1 MKNCFTVVLTVLSI
15 FNVFGQSKEGKIT
28 GVVMD
33 SKNNI
38 ELSFASVVVKDA
50 SNQIIDGLIT
60 DEEGK
65 FKMEDVPFGTYTF
78 EVEYMGFETY
88 SNNITLDNTNKNI
101 DLGTISLKEDAEAL
115 EGIIVEGEAAQ
126 VTLALDKKVFRVGRD
141 ILSQSGS
148 VNDVLGNVPS
158 ITVEPSGAVS
168 LRGNPNVVVLING
181 KRSGLAS
188 SDALEQLPS
197 ESVERVEVISNPS
210 ARYDANGSAGI
221 INIILKKNKRNGL
234 SGQVQLVGGIPQ
246 NSRINGSLNYKTE
259 KFNFFSTLGVR
270 SSDYVGLYTYEQS
283 SLRDGAPIFIDQR
296 EDEDRHDDGFSGY
309 FGVDYYLNDN
319 NTFTLAFLRTDTK
332 DIDKSDLRYDIF
344 SNQTLDSTLVTKGNS
359 EQKRDYNQLEF
370 NYTKKFQKE
379 GQQLTVDVQ
388 FDGWNSEKTTSIETS
403 RQFPDL
409 QDISNLRTLETRK
422 VNDFVIQ
429 SDFVLPLKN
438 EARIELGGKFEDR
451 LVKTGFRAEE
461 LSDTD
466 FQVIDGIDNDV
477 DYNEKITAFYAQY
490 KGNLKKIEYLIGLRY
505 ENTVIEIDDVSNVFN
520 QKNIYDNLFPSASIS
535 YNISDKTQTQASY
548 SKRINRPFLF
558 FLNPFSELIDFNYR
572 FSGNPNL
579 NPAFADALE
588 LGLLYRGEKLTFNPS
603 VYYSDTSDII
613 FFFTEQDEND
623 VFVTRL
629 DNLDN
634 EKRYG
639 VELISSYRF
648 SKWLSIDSEFNFY
661 GFEQKGIINS
671 LDLGFS
677 DSTWDTSLA
686 LRSKPINGMTI
697 QARFNY
703 EAPTNNAQTRTK
715 SVSFFNAA
723 ISQTLFNGK
732 GSIVLSGSNIF
743 NTRKLRNQVSGN
755 NFFINE
761 VQNRNADRWT
771 LSFLYKF
778 NRKPGEQEK
787 RANRSNRF

>member
-1 MKNCFTVVLTVLSI
+1 MKNYFTVVLIVLSI
-15 FNVFGQSKEGKIT
+15 FEVFGQNKDGKIT

-33 SKNNI
+33 AKNNI
-38 ELSFASVVVKDA
+38 ELPFASVIVKDA
-50 SNQIIDGLIT
+50 SNKIVEGIIT

-78 EVEYMGFETY
+78 EIEYLGFETY
-88 SNNITLDNTNKNI
+88 SNNITIDNKNKNI
-101 DLGTISLKEDAEAL
+101 NLGTISLKEDAEAL
-115 EGIIVEGEAAQ
+115 EEVIVEGEATQ
-126 VTLALDKKVFRVGRD
+126 VSLALDKKVFRVGKD

-148 VNDVLGNVPS
+148 VTDVLGNVPS
-158 ITVEPSGAVS
+158 IAVEPSGAVS
-168 LRGNPNVVVLING
+168 LRGNPNVIVLING

-197 ESVERVEVISNPS
+197 DSVERVEVITNPS

-221 INIILKKNKRNGL
+221 INIILKKNTRSGL
-234 SGQVQLVGGIPQ
+234 SGQVRVVGGIPQ
-246 NSRINGSLNYKTE
+246 DSRINGSLNYKTE

-296 EDEDRHDDGFSGY
+296 LDEDRHDDGFSGY

-332 DIDKSDLRYDIF
+332 DIDESDLNYDIF

-370 NYTKKFQKE
+370 NYTKRFEKK

-403 RQFPDL
+403 RQFPDI

-429 SDFVLPLKN
+429 SDFTLPLKN

-461 LSDTD
+461 LSDND

-490 KGNLKKIEYLIGLRY
+490 KGNIKKIEYLIGLRY
-505 ENTVIEIDDVSNVFN
+505 EKTDIDIDDVSNVFN
-520 QKNIYDNLFPSASIS
+520 QKNSYDNLFPSANVS
-535 YNISDKTQTQASY
+535 YSISDKTQIQASY

-558 FLNPFSELIDFNYR
+558 FLNPFSELIDFNTR

-579 NPAFADALE
+579 NPAFTDAIE
-588 LGLLYRGEKLTFNPS
+588 LGLLYRGEKFTINPS
-603 VYYSDTSDII
+603 VYYSDSSDII
-613 FFFTEQDEND
+613 FFFTEQDAND
-623 VFVTRL
+623 VFVTSL

-639 VELISSYRF
+639 VEVISSYRF
-648 SKWLSIDSEFNFY
+648 ARWLSINSEFNFY
-661 GFEQKGIINS
+661 GFEQEGIINS
-671 LDLGFS
+671 IDLGFS
-677 DSTWDTSLA
+677 DSTWETSLA
-686 LRSKPINGMTI
+686 LRAKPINSMTI

-703 EAPTNNAQTRTK
+703 EAPNNNAQTRTK

-723 ISQTLFNGK
+723 ISKTLFNGN
-732 GSIVLSGSNIF
+732 GSIVFSGSNIF
-743 NTRKLRNQVSGN
+743 NTRKLRNQVSGA
-755 NFFINE
+755 NFSIND
-761 VQNRNADRWT
+761 VQNRNAARWT

-778 NRKPGEQEK
+778 NRKPGEREK